1 MRAVVAALAVWTLSC
16 CQHLPSVWSV
26 PIGGVGGMV

>member
-1 MRAVVAALAVWTLSC
+1 MSVVTVLAVWTLSC
-16 CQHLPSVWSV
+16 YQHLPSVWSV